1 MEQFKADTSI
11 SDKDTNL
18 KQRKIIHCDC
28 DCFYASV
35 EMRDNPE
42 LRGRPLAVGGDA
54 DRRGVV
60 ATCNYEA
67 RQFGVHSAMAS
78 AYAKKLCPDIVF
90 VRPRMNEYRAVSQQ
104 IREIFRAYTSIIEP
118 LSLDE
123 AFLDVSD
130 SDLFQGSAT
139 RIAEAIRT
147 QVRDELNITLSAGI
161 APNKFLAKIASD
173 WNKPDGQFVVLP
185 NQVES
190 FLETLPV
197 KKLFGVGKVTAKK
210 MNQLGIYT
218 CGDLRQVPCDQL
230 TESFGSFGERL
241 WNLSWGRDDRP
252 VRTHSRRKS
261 LSVEHTYAVDLP
273 DVAACLEKIPILM
286 EDFTTRLAKVS
297 NEYDIHKGVVK
308 IKFADFVQTTL
319 ERRVD
324 EPSEAFFKELCE
336 EAFLR
341 GNRPVRLLGLGVR
354 FRDPPNKLENN
365 KLMGVQL
372 SFDF

>member
-1 MEQFKADTSI
+1 MTI
-11 SDKDTNL
+11 VPPVIG
-18 KQRKIIHCDC
+18 QRKIIHCDC

-35 EMRDNPE
+35 EMRDNPA

-90 VRPRMNEYRAVSQQ
+90 VRPRMNEYRAVSQK
-104 IREIFRAYTSIIEP
+104 IRAIFGEYTSLIEP

-123 AFLDVSD
+123 AYLDVSD

-139 RIAEAIRT
+139 RIAEAIRA
-147 QVRDELNITLSAGI
+147 QVREELNITLSAGI

-185 NQVES
+185 HQVES

-210 MNQLGIYT
+210 MNHMKIYT
-218 CGDLRQVPCDQL
+218 CGDLRKIPREQL

-241 WNLSWGRDDRP
+241 WNLSWGRDERP
-252 VRTHSRRKS
+252 VSTHSRRKS

-273 DVAACLEKIPILM
+273 DVEACLAKIPALM
-286 EDFTTRLAKVS
+286 EDFTARMSKVS
-297 NEYDIHKGVVK
+297 AEYEVHKGVVK
-308 IKFADFVQTTL
+308 IKFSDFVQTTL
-319 ERRVD
+319 ERSVE
-324 EPSEAFFKELCE
+324 EPTEAFFINLCE

-354 FRDPPNKLENN
+354 FRPPASETD
-365 KLMGVQL
+365 GESDSQL